1 MKDTEV
7 SNYKHLDAVLVH
19 LCQAVVDG
27 QHSEKDFGL
36 VAACVM
42 DPDHRIALGINSPG
56 PDGHRRHAERVALD
70 NYHKK
75 YGAVPDGSI
84 IVTTL
89 SPCNEYGTEM
99 ANSRYGE
106 SCTDLINASN
116 IKKVYC
122 GYKDPSQ
129 HDQQRA
135 FSEVETSNLALRKI
149 CKSIADEFLEPDAP
163 DFIGMMS
170 DFLPMATKIIGIELL
185 PKIKLVK
192 EIPPENGQPTFGYY
206 DADANEMVLGIA
218 NRHPLDIIRTL
229 SHELTHFRQDHQG
242 NLNYGD
248 GETGS
253 TQENEANAVAG
264 VVMREFGRAFPKY
277 YKSKPVMSE
286 GTNVSESLVGDNV
299 KYHSELNP
307 LAWENRDLK
316 PQVQKQLLKTALFF
330 TRSLDIPNFKVLDV
344 VLTGSMA
351 NYNYTKFSDFDVHV
365 ITNYSDLACDDLV
378 EKFYSA
384 KKKIWNSEHD
394 ITIYGHEVEMY
405 VEDAASPAVSN
416 AVYSLLK
423 GAWIKEPTQENPVI
437 DDAAINAKTRD
448 LIKQIDVVLQS
459 ADEPED
465 IIRIVHKLK
474 QMRQSG
480 LDQHGEFG
488 VENLS
493 FKILRNLG
501 YIEKLHQ
508 SYLARQDQELSIQE
522 QGVPEGAMNFEEGD
536 CPIFAIALHR
546 LSKLPLMALVEYDE
560 QMGSAV
566 LIHAYVKLDDRWRID
581 ATGETDVDWMLQKYP
596 NNGNAEEI
604 EISEKDLI
612 KLGYGKNKCPALQQ
626 VLPRAKEV
634 LQTIDNEQ
642 GVAENFADGKHPED
656 KGDSKRHGIN
666 TKASISSLR
675 KTAKQG
681 GRKGQ
686 LAHWLANMKAG
697 RAKAKK

>member
-1 MKDTEV
+1 MSDTEV

-36 VAACVM
+36 VAACVV

-56 PDGHRRHAERVALD
+56 PNGHRRHAERAALD

-170 DFLPMATKIIGIELL
+170 DFLPMATKIIGIDLL

-277 YKSKPVMSE
+277 YKSKPVMAESAEPIKIDSSVRAKSWIEKVYAKYPAVWENNHVMIWGE
-286 GTNVSESLVGDNV
+286 GDDQQLAFFELIPSMTKKDAVEIKWFQAYPMRQGVGTRAMQELQALAREDGIALTLFPWQHGQVSQAKLMKFYRAQGFKPTVKGAKNMAWTAVAESLVSNNI

-307 LAWENRDLK
+307 VAWTNRDLK
-316 PQVQKQLLKTALFF
+316 PEVQKQLLKTALFF
-330 TRSLDIPNFKVLDV
+330 TRNLDIPNFKVLDV

-365 ITNYSDLACDDLV
+365 ITNYRDLACDDLV

-394 ITIYGHEVEMY
+394 ITIHGHEVEMY

-423 GAWIKEPTQENPVI
+423 GTWIKEPMQEDPVI
-437 DDAAINAKTRD
+437 DDAAVTAKTRD

-508 SYLARQDQELSIQE
+508 SYLARQDQELSI
-522 QGVPEGAMNFEEGD
+522 
-536 CPIFAIALHR
+536 L
-546 LSKLPLMALVEYDE
+546 
-560 QMGSAV
+560 
-566 LIHAYVKLDDRWRID
+566 
-581 ATGETDVDWMLQKYP
+581 
-596 NNGNAEEI
+596 
-604 EISEKDLI
+604 
-612 KLGYGKNKCPALQQ
+612 
-626 VLPRAKEV
+626 
-634 LQTIDNEQ
+634 
-642 GVAENFADGKHPED
+642 
-656 KGDSKRHGIN
+656 
-666 TKASISSLR
+666 
-675 KTAKQG
+675 
-681 GRKGQ
+681 
-686 LAHWLANMKAG
+686 
-697 RAKAKK
+697 

>member
-42 DPDHRIALGINSPG
+42 DTDHRIALGINSPG

-170 DFLPMATKIIGIELL
+170 DFLPMATKIIGIDLL

-229 SHELTHFRQDHQG
+229 SHELTHFRQDHEG

-277 YKSKPVMSE
+277 YKSKPVVVE
-286 GTNVSESLVGDNV
+286 GAENMALTAVAESLVGNNI

-307 LAWENRDLK
+307 VAWENRDLK

-330 TRSLDIPNFKVLDV
+330 TRNLDIPNFKVLDV

-351 NYNYTKFSDFDVHV
+351 NYNYTRFSDFDVHV
-365 ITNYSDLACDDLV
+365 ITNYSDLACDDLA

-394 ITIYGHEVEMY
+394 ITIHGHEVEMY

-423 GAWIKEPTQENPVI
+423 GTWIKEPTQQDPVI
-437 DDAAINAKTRD
+437 DDAAVTAKTRD

-522 QGVPEGAMNFEEGD
+522 QGVAESKDFDRCFDQACKLYDRAVSKNLEPKLVQVADFQGDGNGADPRWM
-536 CPIFAIALHR
+536 
-546 LSKLPLMALVEYDE
+546 KLPQHVW
-560 QMGSAV
+560 Q
-566 LIHAYVKLDDRWRID
+566 HYVVIVGD
-581 ATGETDVDWMLQKYP
+581 
-596 NNGNAEEI
+596 
-604 EISEKDLI
+604 
-612 KLGYGKNKCPALQQ
+612 Q
-626 VLPRAKEV
+626 VLDPTAKQFGDSMPTQYQVSDLDRLWGQQYQIRPR
-634 LQTIDNEQ
+634 Q
-642 GVAENFADGKHPED
+642 GVAENFADGKNPQD

-666 TKASISSLR
+666 TKASVSSLR